1 MNIICKSSLCVENVR
16 ESNVL
21 ICRRLVDV
29 PGVDAI
35 RLAVFDSVELRLC
48 EVSALTA
55 VGVGRSQ
62 CWKDSGSLAAERAAA
77 GTC

>member
-1 MNIICKSSLCVENVR
+1 MNKFCKSSLCVENVR

-35 RLAVFDSVELRLC
+35 WFAVFALICVELRLC
-48 EVSALTA
+48 EVLALLA
-55 VGVGRSQ
+55 VGRSQ
-62 CWKDSGSLAAERAAA
+62 CWKDSGSKDAGRAAA

>member
-21 ICRRLVDV
+21 TCRRLVDV

-35 RLAVFDSVELRLC
+35 QLSAYDSVELRVC
-48 EVSALTA
+48 EVSAVAAVA
-55 VGVGRSQ
+55 VGSH